1 MPSLT
6 DILFPSPALLV
17 FGAIALLVAASFAL
31 GALSRMAPRTR
42 QRRIGVVLALV
53 ALLVAHGLGW
63 LALQDFQRQLAEA
76 RLRATNDAMERDALA
91 YLAHRCESDRRL
103 VVTGD
108 ADRVPE
114 NEGVLLD
121 VEHARQPVLDEVPP
135 VDWFDAVDAR
145 RVLAASAFAF
155 VEQDLRMTSRG
166 ALSVTAHRFWWESTG
181 RALLPAAMVND
192 FFARLVQAELT
203 QAIEGPVRESTA
215 RYLLTVQDTST
226 LEDRS
231 HRVVAVRLQL
241 FDRRRGALLAEYVG
255 FGAQLRRAYRPC
267 DGPEQSFTTQAAGFD
282 LLGFFMRRAARVAK
296 ERPRLMT

>member
-1 MPSLT
+1 MPSPT
-6 DILFPSPALLV
+6 DTLFPSAAPLI

-31 GALSRMAPRTR
+31 GALSRMPPRTR
-42 QRRIGVVLALV
+42 ERRIGVALALA

-63 LALQDFQRQLAEA
+63 LALQDVRRQLAQA
-76 RLRATNDAMERDALA
+76 RQHAADAAMEGDALA
-91 YLAHRCESDRRL
+91 YLAGRCESDRRL

-108 ADRVPE
+108 AERVPE

-121 VEHARQPVLDEVPP
+121 VEHARRPVLDELPP

-155 VEQDLRMTSRG
+155 VEQDRRMTSRG
-166 ALSVTAHRFWWESTG
+166 AISVTAHRLWWESTG
-181 RALLPAAMVND
+181 RALLPPAIADD
-192 FFARLVQAELT
+192 FFARLVQAELS

-215 RYLLTVQDTST
+215 RYLLVVQDAST

-231 HRVVAVRLQL
+231 HGVVRVQLQL
-241 FDRRRGALLAEYVG
+241 FDRRRGALLAEYLG
-255 FGAQLRRAYRPC
+255 FGAQLRRSYRPC
-267 DGPEQSFTTQAAGFD
+267 NGPEQSFTTPAGGFD

-296 ERPRLMT
+296 DRPKVMT